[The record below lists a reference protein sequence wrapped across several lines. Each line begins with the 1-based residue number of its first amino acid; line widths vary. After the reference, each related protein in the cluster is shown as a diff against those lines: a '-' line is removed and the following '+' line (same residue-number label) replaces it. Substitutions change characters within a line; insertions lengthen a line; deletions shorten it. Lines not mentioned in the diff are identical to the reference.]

1 MAAECESHIK
11 ISAQTHR
18 HLKTQ
23 TESKQRAVEKIFYVK
38 IINIMFIIKRNN
50 FNQVLMVCQHIK
62 IGGGASKPLSD
73 CYVFLIA
80 HICHLFLSW
89 LEQRS

>member
-11 ISAQTHR
+11 ISAQTHW

-23 TESKQRAVEKIFYVK
+23 TESKQRAVEKRFYVK

-50 FNQVLMVCQHIK
+50 FNQVLMSFDGVPTYK
-62 IGGGASKPLSD
+62 DKG
-73 CYVFLIA
+73 VFLTA

>member
-11 ISAQTHR
+11 ISAQTYQ

-23 TESKQRAVEKIFYVK
+23 TESKQRAVGKRFYVK

-50 FNQVLMVCQHIK
+50 FNQVLMSFDGVPTYK
-62 IGGGASKPLSD
+62 DKGGGSKP
-73 CYVFLIA
+73 
-80 HICHLFLSW
+80 
-89 LEQRS
+89 